1 MRTRKVIA
9 LSLLSAG
16 AAFLFS
22 GCPNQPPG
30 PCVVARAFASQIEGT
45 NPGANYVLQYYFLNE
60 APGSD
65 CTTDPAVA
73 AWPAGNFVG
82 ALWAEAYGPVTAI
95 NKVTGL
101 VPEEFGWTN
110 SYTGDYV
117 ECSPITDGPACTDS
131 PIILGNFT
139 TDTEDVNGTC
149 TIQGTDAGTQV
160 VNGVQVTYSF
170 PSTLV
175 LVQSQ
180 AGEGTQIQA
189 SVTITRQ
196 SATPGVAACVRNY
209 TALGFWPTAICNV
222 ANDCNPLPQPDLAP
236 PGGPRPI
243 GSGLLPGIP
252 YTCSIGAGGLVG
264 QDPIIAPDNVPST
277 DPATPC
283 AIDGM
288 GTDTCAAFADG
299 DAGVAPGSC
308 LNQTATDLGVPCTV
322 DASGNDSCDSA
333 TGPGGVCIGS
343 SSTGPGSCNSVTGT
357 CAFPYLDGFGC
368 GDGVPNGGSPFILQT
383 GACGGGAKNNNS
395 IADNTSAGPNQSGLC
410 FFASPSATTFPYL
423 TPQ

>member
-60 APGSD
+60 APGSN
-65 CTTDPAVA
+65 CAAASTADPAVA

-95 NKVTGL
+95 DKLTGL

-110 SYTGDYV
+110 SFTGDYV
-117 ECSPITDGPACTDS
+117 ECSPITDGPTCLDN

-149 TIQGTDAGTQV
+149 TIQGNDAGVQV
-160 VNGVQVTYSF
+160 VNGVLVTYNF

-175 LVQSQ
+175 LVQSE

-189 SVTITRQ
+189 TVQITRQ
-196 SATPGVAACVRNY
+196 SAIPGTPPCIRNY

-222 ANDCNPLPQPDLAP
+222 NNDCNPLPQPDNTP
-236 PGGPRPI
+236 PRPI

-252 YTCSIGAGGLVG
+252 FTCSNTLVP
-264 QDPIIAPDNVPST
+264 QDPIVVPGAYYA
-277 DPATPC
+277 DPNGAYQGCGTPL
-283 AIDGM
+283 
-288 GTDTCAAFADG
+288 ADG
-299 DAGVAPGSC
+299 GV
-308 LNQTATDLGVPCTV
+308 
-322 DASGNDSCDSA
+322 
-333 TGPGGVCIGS
+333 
-343 SSTGPGSCNSVTGT
+343 
-357 CAFPYLDGFGC
+357 
-368 GDGVPNGGSPFILQT
+368 GDSPFILQT
-383 GACGGGAKNNNS
+383 GGCCGGAKNNNA
-395 IADNTSAGPNQSGLC
+395 IADNVGSGPDQPTQSGLC
-410 FFASPSATTFPYL
+410 FYADPSVSTFPYL
-423 TPQ
+423 TSQ